1 MALFM
6 YSLLSTYYF
15 NPRTH
20 GECDSRSYLLGYMN
34 NYFNPRTHGECD
46 NELTSIY
53 KLGDISI
60 HALTGSAT
68 ENDDESTDP
77 VTVIS
82 IHALTGSAT
91 DEWL

>member
-6 YSLLSTYYF
+6 YSLLSTY
-15 NPRTH
+15 
-20 GECDSRSYLLGYMN
+20 
-34 NYFNPRTHGECD
+34 YFNPRTHGECD

-91 DEWL
+91 LRAIK